1 MLKIKL
7 IPAEYGESIWISVGE
22 NVQYNI
28 LIDGGLGKTYQKYL
42 KPEIKHIKEINQKIN
57 LLVCTHIDNDH
68 IGGLISALKET
79 NSDLIENIWYNG
91 FLQMIDSKFS
101 SQNENKYT
109 DRDNK
114 ILDAIISQGL
124 ITDEEQEV
132 GINEGMSFGVLVEE
146 KGIPLNVATG
156 GQAICTGQIKN
167 RYEIMKNIF
176 ITVLGPSPKDI
187 AEVEE
192 YWKKDMISRNYMFRV
207 SDKIKLMETFE
218 YQLERI
224 KAAYMS
230 EKYKISG
237 NEDLTKY
244 IGKLTECDDSVVN
257 RSSIS
262 FILEYANRK
271 YLFLGDSVINKMM
284 LDQIESEVG
293 TKYRFS
299 AIKLPHHG
307 SRYNITHD
315 FISRYTAE
323 EYYCLTNSAKYGHPD
338 LEALATV
345 LCEDVHF
352 KKLVFNYPINKAYFL
367 DKKEWKEKYKYEVI
381 IGDGKTMVERI
392 FK

>member
-28 LIDGGLGKTYQKYL
+28 LIDGGLGKTYKKYL

>member
-7 IPAEYGESIWISVGE
+7 IPAEYGESIWISIGE

-42 KPEIKHIKEINQKIN
+42 KSEIKRIKEINQKIN

-146 KGIPLNVATG
+146 KGIPLNVVTG

-207 SDKIKLMETFE
+207 SDKIKLTETFE

-293 TKYRFS
+293 TQYRFS

>member
-176 ITVLGPSPKDI
+176 ITVLGPFPKDI

>member
-315 FISRYTAE
+315 FISRYTAK
-323 EYYCLTNSAKYGHPD
+323 N
-338 LEALATV
+338 
-345 LCEDVHF
+345 
-352 KKLVFNYPINKAYFL
+352 
-367 DKKEWKEKYKYEVI
+367 I
-381 IGDGKTMVERI
+381 IV
-392 FK
+392 